1 MNLTNLILSQTPI
14 ISVPSKMS
22 FYTPKGN
29 LKSVPT
35 LTKTGAISTRNN
47 KKVIKFVGNEE
58 NTFRIDNMG
67 TNGVIKPRAKAKAK
81 AKDLK
86 IEEIAFEEKPKEI
99 IKVKGEKPDYKKLTK
114 HLEEADRLLEAM
126 INFDN
131 MNYDKEI
138 KDQIKKAEKFTDDSS
153 MTFFTKTKNKILSQL
168 KNLKD
173 VRKVIKRN

>member
-67 TNGVIKPRAKAKAK
+67 TNGVIKPRTKPKAKK
-81 AKDLK
+81 LK

-99 IKVKGEKPDYKKLTK
+99 IKVKGEKSDYKKLTK
-114 HLEEADRLLEAM
+114 YLGEADRYLEAM
-126 INFDN
+126 IEFDN

-138 KDQIKKAEKFTDDSS
+138 KDQIKKAEKFTDDTSI
-153 MTFFTKTKNKILSQL
+153 TFFTKNKNKILSML

-173 VRKVIKRN
+173 VRKVIKKN

>member
-1 MNLTNLILSQTPI
+1 MNLSNLILAQTPI

-47 KKVIKFVGNEE
+47 KKVINFVGNEE
-58 NTFRIDNMG
+58 NIFRIDNQG
-67 TNGVIKPRAKAKAK
+67 TNGIIKPRTKPTTKPK
-81 AKDLK
+81 KTKDIK
-86 IEEIAFEEKPKEI
+86 IAFEEKPKEI
-99 IKVKGEKPDYKKLTK
+99 IKVKEEKPDYKKLTK
-114 HLEEADRLLEAM
+114 HLQEADRLFEAM

-138 KDQIKKAEKFTDDSS
+138 KDQLNKAGKFTDDSS
-153 MTFFTKTKNKILSQL
+153 ITFYNKTKNKILS
-168 KNLKD
+168 NLKD
-173 VRKVIKRN
+173 IKTVRKIVKRK